1 MRIIGL
7 CGKAGAG
14 KDTAADYMVARH
26 GFIKYSMAQPIKAM
40 LNAAFFGWT
49 PEQWNDRAW
58 KEAHQDLLG
67 SSPRIMAQTLGTE
80 WGRET
85 INPDLW
91 VRVASEHVRYL
102 RHAAQREDLPL
113 YKGVVI
119 ADIRFVNEA
128 TWINSYERG
137 MVLRVDRP
145 ASMMG
150 LVSEHKS
157 EAGLPLGLISGL
169 LRNDAHVDDLHAEVD
184 ATLDHHFPG
193 EFV

>member
-40 LNAAFFGWT
+40 LNAGFGWK

-58 KEAHQDLLG
+58 KEGHQDLLG
-67 SSPRIMAQTLGTE
+67 SSPRVMAQTLGTE
-80 WGRET
+80 WGRER
-85 INPDLW
+85 INGDLW
-91 VRVASEHVRYL
+91 VRVASEYIRYL
-102 RHAAQREDLPL
+102 RFITEREDLPI
-113 YKGVVI
+113 YRGVVV
-119 ADIRFVNEA
+119 ADIRFINEA

-137 MVLRVDRP
+137 MVLQVVRP
-145 ASMMG
+145 PVHRHPVA
-150 LVSEHKS
+150 EHKS
-157 EAGLPLGLISGL
+157 EDGIPPGLTTGL
-169 LRNDAHVDDLHAEVD
+169 LRNDAQVAYLHAEVD

-193 EFV
+193 EFI